1 MCSTVVEKLAT
12 PSYRYRNIQVLHSLP
27 NRIIIHI
34 RPRALCD
41 AIISIR
47 NRRPREG

>member
-34 RPRALCD
+34 RPSPLCD
-41 AIISIR
+41 AVVPIR
-47 NRRPREG
+47 DRRPREG